1 MHVVHY
7 RNGDLYE
14 WGSDAKANIG
24 VVRSAITIGSYDG
37 VHAGHRKIIAR
48 LVQSAKRAGL
58 RSILITFVPHPRLVL
73 RKEGKPQLKLLTTFD
88 EKRVLLGPLGLDVV
102 VVLEFTKEFAKTSA
116 ETFVKE
122 ILVKRLGLAD
132 IVIGYDHGF
141 GKDRQGTIETLQAL
155 SKVYGFGIE
164 ITEEQLMDGKHLSS
178 TVVRHLLEDGLIE
191 EANHFLQSPFL
202 LSGKIV
208 LGDRLGHQIGFPTAN
223 LELENPNKLIPKSGV
238 YIADVA
244 IDGVCYRSMMNIG
257 YRPTINDDHQL
268 SIEAHILKFDGDL
281 YGKKLRFALLS
292 RIREEQKFSGIEA
305 LKAQLA
311 KDKEAAEAYVGEFT
325 CIN

>member
-1 MHVVHY
+1 MQVVQY
-7 RNGDLYE
+7 RHDDLYD
-14 WGSDAKANIG
+14 WGSDAKANFG

-48 LVQSAKRAGL
+48 LVKSAKRAGL
-58 RSILITFVPHPRLVL
+58 RSILITFEPHPRMVL
-73 RKEGKPQLKLLTTFD
+73 RKEGMPLLKLLTTFE
-88 EKRVLLGPLGLDVV
+88 EKKSLLAPLGLDVV
-102 VVLEFTKEFAKTSA
+102 VVIEFTKEFAKTSA
-116 ETFVKE
+116 ETFVKD
-122 ILVKRLGLAD
+122 ILVKKLGLAD

-141 GKDRQGTIETLQAL
+141 GKDRQGTIETLEAL

-178 TVVRHLLEDGLIE
+178 TAVRHLLEEGLIE
-191 EANHFLQSPFL
+191 EANHFLQTPYL
-202 LSGKIV
+202 LTGKVV

-223 LELENPNKLIPKSGV
+223 LAIQNPHKLIPKCGV
-238 YIADVA
+238 YVADVS

-281 YGKKLRFALLS
+281 YGKELRFAILS
-292 RIREEQKFSGIEA
+292 RIREEKKFSGLDA

-311 KDKEAAEAYVGEFT
+311 KDKEVAEAFVREFT